1 MDISHTLEP
10 KSDQLDAV
18 ELSSG
23 PRTVTITDVT
33 RGSAEQPVNIHLA
46 EFPRPWRPS
55 KGVRRILAAAWGTD
69 TTAWHGKRATIYLDK
84 TVKYAGKAVG
94 GVRVAALSGIDKPM
108 TLPMIVTR
116 QQIEQVK
123 ISPLPDATPSSPVRH
138 LTADDIAACTSID
151 ELRGMWSGATPDV
164 QELIKRRV
172 EELRSNVAQ
181 LPLDPD
187 GGPDDAA

>member
-33 RGSAEQPVNIHLA
+33 QGSAEQPVNIHLA

-69 TTAWHGKRATIYLDK
+69 TTAWHGKRATIYLET
-84 TVKYAGKAVG
+84 TVKYGGQAVG
-94 GVRVAALSGIDKPM
+94 GVRVSALSGIDKPL

-116 QQIEQVK
+116 KQIEQVK
-123 ISPLPDATPSSPVRH
+123 ITPLPDTPHSAPAITPEQV
-138 LTADDIAACTSID
+138 AACS
-151 ELRGMWSGATPDV
+151 S
-164 QELIKRRV
+164 V
-172 EELRSNVAQ
+172 EELRVMWQAASPDVQQ
-181 LPLDPD
+181 LIEQRVEEIQGQVTQMPAPEPDPET
-187 GGPDDAA
+187 AA

>member
-33 RGSAEQPVNIHLA
+33 QGSAEQPVNIHLA

-55 KGVRRILAAAWGTD
+55 KGVRRILAAAWGSD

-84 TVKYAGKAVG
+84 AVKYGGKAVG
-94 GVRVAALSGIDKPM
+94 GVRVSALSGIDKPL

-123 ISPLPDATPSSPVRH
+123 ITPLPDTPHAAP
-138 LTADDIAACTSID
+138 DIAGQVTACTSIE
-151 ELRGMWSGATPDV
+151 ELRGMWQGASPDV
-164 QELIKRRV
+164 QQLIQQRV
-172 EELRSNVAQ
+172 AEIQAGVST
-181 LPLDPD
+181 LPEPD
-187 GGPDDAA
+187 EDGAA